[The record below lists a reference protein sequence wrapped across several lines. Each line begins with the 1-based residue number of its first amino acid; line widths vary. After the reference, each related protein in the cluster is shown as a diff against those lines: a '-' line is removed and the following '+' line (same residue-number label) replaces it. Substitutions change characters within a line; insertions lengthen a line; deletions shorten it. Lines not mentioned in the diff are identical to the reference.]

1 MSERTVEVRCR
12 PLEAARWEDFE
23 RLMRTGRTCSTCWCM
38 RWRMTHRDFRRATGD
53 SRHEAMRARVA
64 SGDLPGILAYRG
76 DEPVGWCS
84 VAPRQSFPGLES
96 SVSLRPRD
104 DRPAWTITCFY
115 VAPAWRRRGVM
126 RALLDAAVEHARA
139 GGATF
144 VEGYPVE
151 GRDGR
156 MRSGDAYMGLVPAFE
171 EAGFVPLVRATRRRW
186 VMRRAVDAEPGAR
199 RILQAY
205 CEAWNRW
212 DLDALFALFADDAV
226 YRGTHRVLEGRDA
239 IRQMYE
245 ASRARGLTS
254 GLVARV
260 VPLVSGTWGVEL
272 YRQGGQGGHETVAL
286 KHMVVRGGR
295 ILGHDLVEGDAAAG
309 ELAPAAVTREV

>member
-12 PLEAARWEDFE
+12 PLEAAQWEDFE
-23 RLMRTGRTCSTCWCM
+23 RLMRTSRTCSTCWCM
-38 RWRMTHRDFRRATGD
+38 WWRMTRRDFRRATGD
-53 SRHEAMRARVA
+53 SRYEAMRGRVA
-64 SGDLPGILAYRG
+64 SGDVPGVLAYRG

-96 SVSLRPRD
+96 SPSLRPRD
-104 DRPAWTITCFY
+104 DRPAWAITCFY

-139 GGATF
+139 GGATL

-151 GRDGR
+151 RRDGR
-156 MRSGDAYMGLVPAFE
+156 MPSGDAYTGLVRVFE
-171 EAGFVPLVRATRRRW
+171 EAGFVPLVRATPRRW
-186 VMRRAVDAEPGAR
+186 VMRRGVDAEPGAR
-199 RILQAY
+199 RVLQAY
-205 CEAWNRW
+205 CDAWNRW

-245 ASRARGLTS
+245 ASRAQGLTS
-254 GLVARV
+254 GLLARV

-272 YRQGGQGGHETVAL
+272 YRQRGQGGHEIVAL
-286 KHMVVRGGR
+286 KHMVVRGDR

-309 ELAPAAVTREV
+309 ELAPAAATRGV